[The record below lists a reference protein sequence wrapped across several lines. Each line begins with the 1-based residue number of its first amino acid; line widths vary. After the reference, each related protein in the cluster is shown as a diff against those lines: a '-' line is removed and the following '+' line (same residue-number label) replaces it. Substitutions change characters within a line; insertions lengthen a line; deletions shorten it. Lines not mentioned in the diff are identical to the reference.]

1 MGTLPASH
9 TGTQGGDCTCLLP
22 FLSLSCLPAP
32 LWLAALTLGLGPL
45 VSMML
50 HVGACTHVGML
61 RVPAVGAGVWAG
73 HPGPLRSSCP
83 LQKPGSP
90 LEPHCG
96 GPGCLGVPRGSV
108 SVSRSPQSQWA
119 ISRGW
124 CIGVRVLWRLKRGG
138 SQWLELLSLG
148 NAEIQSSRSWAGSS
162 LEGVRAGTATK
173 CRIRKSFWSHVFP
186 CAVRYKCTN
195 VCPGIYMSRCVQA
208 CVNLWVAEGQ
218 WP

>member
-1 MGTLPASH
+1 MPPSTTVAGSLDPWPGTSGQHDAPCGSLHTCRDAACASRGCRSLGR
-9 TGTQGGDCTCLLP
+9 TSRTSSVLLP
-22 FLSLSCLPAP
+22 PPETRVSLGTS
-32 LWLAALTLGLGPL
+32 LW
-45 VSMML
+45 
-50 HVGACTHVGML
+50 
-61 RVPAVGAGVWAG
+61 
-73 HPGPLRSSCP
+73 
-83 LQKPGSP
+83 
-90 LEPHCG
+90 

-119 ISRGW
+119 ISKGW
-124 CIGVRVLWRLKRGG
+124 CIGVRVLWRLKRGE

-208 CVNLWVAEGQ
+208 CVSLWVAEGQ